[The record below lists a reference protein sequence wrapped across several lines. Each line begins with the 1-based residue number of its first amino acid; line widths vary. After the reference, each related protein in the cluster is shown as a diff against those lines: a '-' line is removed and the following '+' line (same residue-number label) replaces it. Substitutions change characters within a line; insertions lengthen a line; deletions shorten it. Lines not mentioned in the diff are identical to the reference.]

1 MNSRTIAVFA
11 AAAIICATTRAAD
24 DSFHAPDSIVL
35 KDGRTIHG
43 LIIKNSVDS
52 ILMQEEFGERA
63 YPKSE
68 IVRVLDEP
76 DTATYFT
83 ELISKGTLP
92 SWRVMAN
99 DLRTHDQIKSV
110 VEIPA
115 TTVTVGTFRNVPYIS
130 FLVNRDIELNIY
142 GDPNHPAGIELG
154 IYGRRKNNVQLQKT
168 LRGYF
173 AGFLGSREEVAAL
186 YKIGLTKGKATAGT
200 LAFEVT
206 PPTDPDAEH
215 AWWVSLYNLKSLDAV
230 RLPKAKYD
238 ALTKPPNEVIDRQGN
253 IIAKGWTK
261 NDLKETD
268 RLKTLRGTKKILLR
282 GFYRDKNGDFQ
293 LLTAKTP
300 A

>member
-11 AAAIICATTRAAD
+11 AAAILCHATRAAN

-52 ILMQEEFGERA
+52 VLMQEEFGERT

-68 IVRVLDEP
+68 IVRVRDEP

-115 TTVTVGTFRNVPYIS
+115 TTVTVGTFRNVPYLS
-130 FLVNRDIELNIY
+130 FLVNRDVELNIY
-142 GDPNHPAGIELG
+142 GDPNHPAGVELG
-154 IYGRRKNNVQLQKT
+154 IYGSRKYNEKLQKT
-168 LRGYF
+168 LRAYF

-200 LAFEVT
+200 LSFEIT
-206 PPTDPDAEH
+206 PPTAPDAEG
-215 AWWVSLYNLKSLDAV
+215 AWWVSLYNLKTLDAV

-238 ALTKPPNEVIDRQGN
+238 ALTKPPGEVIDGGGR
-253 IIAKGWTK
+253 IIAKGWTE

-268 RLKTLRGTKKILLR
+268 RLKSLHGTKNVLLR
-282 GFYRDKNGDFQ
+282 GFYRDKNGDFK

-300 A
+300 